1 MSGTASDMVVWVAY
15 AILNDT
21 HVEGESAKEVDKIA
35 WAGSVSESGTHV
47 EGACGIWSGSGDG

>member
-1 MSGTASDMVVWVAY
+1 MVVWVAY